1 MGGDPPPDDPTSS
14 LVARFRKGDGAA
26 GRALVDRYRPAIVA
40 FCRRY
45 VGDEAEDAAQE
56 VFRRA
61 IEAREAPERFRA
73 WLFRVARNHCLNL
86 LRAGRRGASPLPSAS
101 GLRDAASGPL
111 THLVREEQ
119 REAFADALASLPEA
133 QREALLLRYGDG
145 LARGEIAEVLGVP
158 ESVVKSRLFEG
169 MKRLRARLPPPSRG

>member
-1 MGGDPPPDDPTSS
+1 METGPPGDDPTPS
-14 LVARFRKGDGAA
+14 LVARFRNGDEAA

-40 FCRRY
+40 FCRRH

-61 IEAREAPERFRA
+61 IEAREAPERFRP
-73 WLFRVARNHCLNL
+73 WLYRVARNHCLNL
-86 LRAGRRGASPLPSAS
+86 LRAGGREASPLPPAS

-119 REAFADALASLPEA
+119 RGAFADALASLPE
-133 QREALLLRYGDG
+133 
-145 LARGEIAEVLGVP
+145 
-158 ESVVKSRLFEG
+158 
-169 MKRLRARLPPPSRG
+169 

>member
-1 MGGDPPPDDPTSS
+1 MDADPPPDDPTPS
-14 LVARFRKGDGAA
+14 LVARFRTGDEEA
-26 GRALVDRYRPAIVA
+26 GRALVDRFRPAIVA

-73 WLFRVARNHCLNL
+73 WLYKVARNHCLNL
-86 LRAGRRGASPLPSAS
+86 LRAGRGAASLPSEAE
-101 GLRDAASGPL
+101 LRAAASGPL

-119 REAFADALASLPEA
+119 REALAEALASLPEA

-145 LARGEIAEVLGVP
+145 LARGEIAEVLGVQ

-169 MKRLRARLPPPSRG
+169 MERLRARLPRPSQG